1 MALVERILLQMSN
14 VSKPQLKFLLI
25 LFSSVFALRG
35 RMNFRNLSRYSELS
49 EQTYL
54 RNFRKS
60 FDFTMF
66 NRMVINETIPTM
78 NQKIGAADCSY
89 IPKSGKES
97 YGIDY
102 FFSGQASRCLRG
114 QEISL
119 LSVIDVD
126 YNMAYPLSV
135 QQTPTS
141 LEIGKGDESRLD
153 FYLRQ
158 VALNQSHLQSLGV
171 EEIAFDGYYAK
182 TRFINGTE
190 ALGFGVI
197 SKLRR
202 DANLRYLYTG
212 PQKAGPGA
220 KKKYDG
226 KVYFDDLSRWDL
238 AGELDKGVWLY
249 SAILNS
255 PHFKR
260 NIKVVYVLDN
270 RKPDKQRYAL
280 LFATNLMLE
289 AMEIYRFYKARFQ
302 IEFVFRDAKQF
313 TGLTDSQARKK
324 EALHFHF
331 NASLSALNV
340 LRHQDRQ
347 SSDNQANVCSIASW
361 KAKYFNEHLL
371 DRFISYLDLDP
382 ILIKNHPRF
391 NQIRSY
397 GMISTKN
404 C

>member
-1 MALVERILLQMSN
+1 MALVERILLQMPN

-25 LFSSVFALRG
+25 LFSTVFALRG
-35 RMNFRNLSRYSELS
+35 RMNFRNLSRYSDLN

-66 NRMVINETIPTM
+66 NRMVIDETIPTM
-78 NQKIGAADCSY
+78 NKKIGTADCSY
-89 IPKSGKES
+89 VPKSGQES

-102 FFSGQASRCLRG
+102 FFSGQASRTLRG

-119 LSVIDVD
+119 LSVVDVD

-135 QQTPTS
+135 QQTSTS

-182 TRFINGTE
+182 TRFINGLE
-190 ALGFGVI
+190 ALGFDMV

-212 PQKAGPGA
+212 PQKSGPGA

-226 KVYFDDLSRWDL
+226 KDNFDDLSRWKL
-238 AGELDKGVWLY
+238 VRELDKGVWLY
-249 SAILNS
+249 TAILNS

-260 NIKVVYVLDN
+260 NIKF
-270 RKPDKQRYAL
+270 KC
-280 LFATNLMLE
+280 
-289 AMEIYRFYKARFQ
+289 
-302 IEFVFRDAKQF
+302 
-313 TGLTDSQARKK
+313 SQCSQTPR
-324 EALHFHF
+324 
-331 NASLSALNV
+331 
-340 LRHQDRQ
+340 
-347 SSDNQANVCSIASW
+347 SSDFSKSSKRLFDCFMESQVFQRTFAGSI
-361 KAKYFNEHLL
+361 YFIL
-371 DRFISYLDLDP
+371 RFRPYLDKKSSP
-382 ILIKNHPRF
+382 FP
-391 NQIRSY
+391 
-397 GMISTKN
+397 
-404 C
+404 